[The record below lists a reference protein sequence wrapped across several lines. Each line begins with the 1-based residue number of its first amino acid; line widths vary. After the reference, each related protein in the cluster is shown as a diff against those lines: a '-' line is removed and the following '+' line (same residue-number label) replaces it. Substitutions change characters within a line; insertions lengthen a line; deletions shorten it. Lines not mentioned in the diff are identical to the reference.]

1 MNPNSKQQVVFIA
14 RTLWGGGVEKVLY
27 ELAHGMDRERFDVTV
42 LYMLEDQ
49 NIFPYDPSVRL
60 VCLQPAVV
68 PKSSPL
74 LASVV
79 SPARRIFNFLRKIY
93 HRIVP
98 SSIRSA
104 SFVRPLVDHIV
115 QSLVFRSAGQVV
127 TPQYDIKTA
136 IEEIWPQVLLLRNKL
151 NDFED
156 DAVYIPL
163 EELNTVCLWLAM
175 SRHGHVLASHH
186 VPYSWAQYF
195 RFPDLH
201 VRQANQWLYLNACRS
216 ADLVAF
222 PSEGARFDLF
232 EKFGIPLE
240 KTIYLANPMNCKDIV
255 KKSLEPL
262 PVELTQLGRKT
273 VFAQVSRLSLEK
285 APFLL
290 IDACNIL
297 RKRYDD
303 FVVLF
308 VGGGALF
315 NEMKDRVK
323 ENRLE
328 NHILL
333 LGEQANPYSY
343 MAASRATLLTSST
356 EGFGL
361 VLVEAMLCGS
371 VPVSTDCDGPRD
383 IIDNNQYG
391 LLVPSGDAQ
400 AFADAMYRIAI
411 DDELYS
417 SLKSKAH
424 DRALRF
430 DSSQV
435 IKEWEDLILQI
446 AAKH

>member
-1 MNPNSKQQVVFIA
+1 MKQQVVFIA
-14 RTLWGGGVEKVLY
+14 RALWGGGVEKVLY

-42 LYMLEDQ
+42 LYMLDDQ
-49 NIFPYDPSVRL
+49 NLFPYDPSVRL
-60 VCLQPAVV
+60 VCLQPVV
-68 PKSSPL
+68 DDIPAPIFAPKVA
-74 LASVV
+74 AS
-79 SPARRIFNFLRKIY
+79 RRAFDFLRSIY
-93 HRIVP
+93 RQVIPV
-98 SSIRSA
+98 SIRNA
-104 SFVRPLVDHIV
+104 SLVKRWMDGITNA
-115 QSLVFRSAGQVV
+115 LVFRSAGQVN
-127 TPQYDIKTA
+127 TTQYDVKTA
-136 IEEIWPQVLLLRNKL
+136 IEESWSQVLLLQDKL
-151 NDFED
+151 KDFDD

-163 EELNTVCLWLAM
+163 EELNTVYLWLAM
-175 SRHGHVLASHH
+175 TRHGHVLASHH

-195 RFPDLH
+195 RYPDLN
-201 VRQANQWLYLNACRS
+201 VRQAKQWLYLNACRS

-222 PSEGARFDLF
+222 PSEGARSDLF

-240 KTIYLANPMNCKDIV
+240 KTIYLPNPMNCKDIV

-262 PVELTQLGRKT
+262 PVELTQFGQKT
-273 VFAQVSRLSLEK
+273 IFTQVSRLSLEK

-315 NEMKDRVK
+315 NEMARRIK
-323 ENRLE
+323 ESGLE

-333 LGEQANPYSY
+333 LGEQSNPYSY

-400 AFADAMYRIAI
+400 AFADAMYRIAV
-411 DDELYS
+411 DDDLHS
-417 SLKSKAH
+417 LLKSKAQN
-424 DRALRF
+424 RALRF
-430 DSSQV
+430 DSPRV
-435 IKEWEDLILQI
+435 IKEWENIILQV
-446 AAKH
+446 AAK